1 MQIIRGDYGGKKTVI
16 GYLKLCRV
24 IRRQERS
31 LKISAQKERLIEA
44 LEAAREEIAVMQ
56 RNAVISVGEEH
67 GEIYGV
73 YLTVLSSESLRGRLI
88 SEIEE
93 GASSEEAILAVLSS
107 NIGSDRFSPRHVKDC
122 LGLLGRVL
130 EDVRCPALP
139 EPSQKSDQGSYIFV
153 SDGEDSGELS
163 LLLKELRECEKM
175 PLGVICATAT
185 ELRAA
190 ARLSLPALLIR
201 PDRLPDDSFEGI
213 TAILD
218 CERRRLILDP
228 DLAELEK
235 YSEASKRDEERIE
248 ELLKLAP
255 LRSSTESGKR
265 IFLFGEFKPK
275 PSLPVSL
282 CRPPDGADDGILI
295 VTESISP
302 HCSEQEQYEIYKKLT
317 ESAARVTVRL
327 FELPFDPS
335 RANGG
340 DIALRGAGLFALF
353 RQVYGTQLKAL
364 LRGAAHGRISVLL
377 PCVSDAVELTTFRSI
392 LRESKAELS
401 ESGIPFSDFEAVGI
415 ELATPAA
422 ALNAEHICESAEL
435 AVIDLDR
442 LTSLTAD
449 AELTDPIAS
458 DRLRSGIDQAMKLC
472 SHAIDTADTLR
483 TRFAVRGSLAA
494 DPRLTHSLISCGFDC
509 FFVAPD
515 CVLAVKEGILS
526 HRDGE
531 EH

>member
-1 MQIIRGDYGGKKTVI
+1 MHIIRGDYGGRKTVI

-24 IRRQERS
+24 IRRQERD
-31 LKISAQKERLIEA
+31 LKVSAQKERLIKA
-44 LEAAREEIAVMQ
+44 LETALEEISVMQ
-56 RNAVISVGEEH
+56 KNAVISVGEEH

-73 YLTVLSSESLRGRLI
+73 YLNILSSDSLRSRLL
-88 SEIEE
+88 SEIED
-93 GASSEEAILAVLSS
+93 GSSSEDAILAILSS
-107 NIGSDRFSPRHVKDC
+107 APAADGFSPRHVKDC

-130 EDVRCPALP
+130 EDTRCPSLP
-139 EPSQKSDQGSYIFV
+139 EPIRKSDRGSYIFV

-163 LLLKELRECEKM
+163 MLLRELRDCEKM
-175 PLGVICATAT
+175 PLGVVCATAA

-201 PDRLPDDSFEGI
+201 PDRLPSDGFEGV

-235 YSEASKRDEERIE
+235 YSEASKRDERRSE
-248 ELLKLAP
+248 ELMRLASI
-255 LRSSTESGKR
+255 RSATESGKR
-265 IFLFGEFKPK
+265 IFLFGEFEPNETH
-275 PSLPVSL
+275 PVSL
-282 CRPPDGADDGILI
+282 CHPPEGSDDGILI

-302 HCSEQEQYEIYKKLT
+302 HSSEQEQYEIYKKLT

-327 FELPFDPS
+327 FEIPFDS
-335 RANGG
+335 SGANSS
-340 DIALRGAGLFALF
+340 IALRGAGLFALF
-353 RQVYGTQLKAL
+353 RQTYGTQLRAL
-364 LRGAAHGRISVLL
+364 LRGAAHGRLSVLL
-377 PCVSDAVELTTFRSI
+377 PCVSDVGELNTFRSI
-392 LRESKAELS
+392 LRESRSELS

-422 ALNAEHICESAEL
+422 ALNAEQICESAEL

-458 DRLRSGIDQAMKLC
+458 DRLRSGIGQAMKLC
-472 SHAIDTADTLR
+472 SHAIDTSDPLR
-483 TRFAVRGSLAA
+483 TRFAVRGSLAS
-494 DPRLTHSLISCGFDC
+494 DPELTHALISCGFDC
-509 FFVAPD
+509 FFVSPD
-515 CVLAVKEGILS
+515 SVLPVKEGVLS
-526 HRDGE
+526 QRDGE
-531 EH
+531 QN